1 MVKPEVWDV
10 QNEEVRGQENNREKY
25 LFPDPL
31 LFSVIGLGDLEKSTS
46 YQFDYSRW
54 YLKNLSS

>member
-10 QNEEVRGQENNREKY
+10 QNEEVRGQENNREKS

-31 LFSVIGLGDLEKSTS
+31 LFVSLDFKV
-46 YQFDYSRW
+46 
-54 YLKNLSS
+54 